1 MYLSQNYHRFTTK
14 GSRFTKGSCTNKDI
28 LNSKRR
34 EMLLL
39 YISGSID
46 IATHTHRQKLIDLYE
61 DYKSTKYVNECRLQ
75 LGVIQFP

>member
-1 MYLSQNYHRFTTK
+1 MRNGNYAIKMYLSQNYHRFTTK

-46 IATHTHRQKLIDLYE
+46 IATHTHTDK
-61 DYKSTKYVNECRLQ
+61 N
-75 LGVIQFP
+75 